1 MSLNN
6 LNATAL
12 TVNPKR
18 RGLIF
23 YLDIY
28 RRILVQDL
36 KSKMSYRADFV
47 ISNIGMIVS
56 NLVGFVTFYIL
67 FQNFPSINGWT
78 MYEMLFLYG
87 FSLIA
92 LTPVQCF
99 FDNNWNLRY
108 AVKTGNFIKY
118 CFRPINIF
126 FYYMSEVFDVKG
138 LGQLAFG
145 VLTLVFAWSHL
156 ALPVTFVTVGQTVLF
171 LIAASLF
178 MIAIMNFA
186 AATCFWIQN
195 SGDIMVIMFRFK
207 DFAKYPASIFN
218 SVFRMFFT
226 FVIPIAFIAYYP
238 SLVILRPNSVPLL
251 SWLSPLIGLAFFYLS
266 YRFWL
271 LGARKYDGTG
281 S

>member
-1 MSLNN
+1 MTLNN
-6 LNATAL
+6 LSI
-12 TVNPKR
+12 TVAKR
-18 RGLIF
+18 RGLKF

-28 RRILVQDL
+28 RKILLQDL

-87 FSLIA
+87 FSLVA

-108 AVKTGNFIKY
+108 AVKTGDFIKY

-126 FYYMSEVFDVKG
+126 FYYISEVFDVKG

-145 VLTLVFAWSHL
+145 LGTLIYAWSHL
-156 ALPVTFVTVGQTVLF
+156 AIPVTVATVAQTLLF
-171 LIAASLF
+171 LFAASLF

-195 SGDIMVIMFRFK
+195 SGYIMVIMFRFK

-218 SVFRMFFT
+218 SVFRIVFT

-238 SLVILRPNSVPLL
+238 SLVVLRPNSVPLL
-251 SWLSPLIGLAFFYLS
+251 SWLSPVIGLIFFYLS

>member
-1 MSLNN
+1 MKDNEKIKMP
-6 LNATAL
+6 A
-12 TVNPKR
+12 KR
-18 RGLIF
+18 RGLKF
-23 YLDIY
+23 YMSIY
-28 RRILVQDL
+28 GKILVQDL
-36 KSKMSYRADFV
+36 KSKMSYRADFI
-47 ISNIGMIVS
+47 ISNIGMIIS

-67 FQNFPSINGWT
+67 FSNFPSINGWT
-78 MYEMLFLYG
+78 MYEMLFMYG

-92 LTPVQCF
+92 LTPLQCF
-99 FDNNWNLRY
+99 FDNNWNLRFM
-108 AVKTGNFIKY
+108 VRTGDFIKY

-126 FYYMSEVFDVKG
+126 FYFISEVFDVKG
-138 LGQLAFG
+138 LGQLCFG
-145 VLTLVFAWSHL
+145 VGTLVYAWSHL
-156 ALPVTFVTVGQTVLF
+156 AIPVTFVTIMQTVLY
-171 LIAASLF
+171 LLAASLF

-195 SGDIMVIMFRFK
+195 SGYVMVIMFRFK

-218 SVFRMFFT
+218 TVFRVIFT

-238 SLVILRPNSVPLL
+238 SLVVLRPDNVPLL

-266 YRFWL
+266 YKFWM